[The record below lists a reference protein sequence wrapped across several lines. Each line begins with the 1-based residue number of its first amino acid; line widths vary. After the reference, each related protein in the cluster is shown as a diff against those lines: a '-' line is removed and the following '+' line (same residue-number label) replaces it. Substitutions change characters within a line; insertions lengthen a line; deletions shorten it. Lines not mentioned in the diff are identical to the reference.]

1 MSMVTSL
8 RTRNRSL
15 ELMDQV
21 DIDVADHRE
30 ALKGLERINAISGTG
45 RVVWKQIRRL
55 SQQENRPLRVLDL
68 ACGGGDLLI
77 WLSKKAERSGV
88 DLECTGCDISPVA
101 IGHASETAVRLKT
114 KNLDFCSHNV
124 LEDTIPQGYDIVL
137 STLFLHHLD
146 QADAISFLHRAAQ
159 AARCGLLIDDLL
171 RTPLG
176 YALAWIGCRL
186 LSRSHVVHYDGPVS
200 VQGAFSLEE
209 LQSLLHEAG
218 LDSATVTRHWPKR
231 CLVTW
236 WRS

>member
-1 MSMVTSL
+1 MSMITSL

-45 RVVWKQIRRL
+45 RVVWKQIRQRSL
-55 SQQENRPLRVLDL
+55 RENRPLRVLDL

-77 WLSKKAERSGV
+77 WLSKKAERSGL
-88 DLECTGCDISPVA
+88 DLKCTGCDISSVA
-101 IGHASETAVRLKT
+101 IGHASESARRLKI
-114 KNLDFCSHNV
+114 KNLDFRSHNV

-209 LQSLLHEAG
+209 LRSLLEEAG
-218 LDSATVTRHWPKR
+218 LHSATVTRHWPKR
-231 CLVTW
+231 FLATW

>member
-1 MSMVTSL
+1 MVTSL
-8 RTRNRSL
+8 QTRNRSL

-55 SQQENRPLRVLDL
+55 SQRENRPLRVLDL

-101 IGHASETAVRLKT
+101 IAHASESAQKLKT
-114 KNLDFCSHNV
+114 KNLDFRSRNV
-124 LEDTIPQGYDIVL
+124 LEGTIPQGYDIVL

-171 RTPLG
+171 RTHMG

-209 LQSLLHEAG
+209 LRSLLNDAG
-218 LDSATVTRHWPKR
+218 LHSATVTRHWPKR
-231 CLVTW
+231 FLVTW